1 MEKAMIPK
9 TVLYPDAF
17 LRSKSANNDGVF
29 DWEWTSGC
37 FGETKIT
44 PMDID
49 GFVERNG
56 QFIVFE
62 TKDKG
67 VQVKAGQQI
76 ALEQLHKMGRFTIVI
91 IHGKLSPETA
101 EVWYPKTKAK
111 KHFVGIDE
119 IRNLVSRWYA
129 WADKSLHG

>member
-1 MEKAMIPK
+1 VEKVALPK
-9 TVLYPDAF
+9 TVLFPEAF

-29 DWEWTSGC
+29 DWEWTAGC

-62 TKDKG
+62 TKDVGVPVKG
-67 VQVKAGQQI
+67 GQEI
-76 ALEQLHKMGRFTIVI
+76 ALKRLHSIGRFTIVI
-91 IHGKLSPETA
+91 IHGKIIPETA
-101 EVWYPKTKAK
+101 EVWYPKSKSVRY
-111 KHFVGIDE
+111 FSGVDE
-119 IRNLVSRWYA
+119 IRNLVSRWYV
-129 WADKSLHG
+129 WADKL